1 MDRYIAGLQSQGV
14 VVDADWVHQLYRREA
29 AAGVL
34 MSVVASQI
42 VQRTDRGD
50 QMFTAMATRHIQHA
64 LDSETLS
71 LIS

>member
-1 MDRYIAGLQSQGV
+1 VDRYIAGLQSQGV
-14 VVDADWVHQLYRREA
+14 DVDADWVHRLYRREA

-71 LIS
+71 LI

>member
-1 MDRYIAGLQSQGV
+1 GLQSQGV
-14 VVDADWVHQLYRREA
+14 VVDTDWVHLLYRREA

-71 LIS
+71 LI